1 MKINMF
7 LCMTFLLLQLKS
19 NGSFFILNTIDIINV
34 QPKMRGLGLGKSLF
48 SASARIAIER
58 DCKRLDW

>member
-1 MKINMF
+1 MF

-58 DCKRLDW
+58 DCK